1 MRYTYFVSYFYIY
14 QNLNTGFGQ
23 STVGL
28 DYKIDSGDSLNRL
41 TEFIKE
47 QNGYA
52 NMVIL
57 NFVDMTKSDDHPY
70 EVGFAR
76 GYEAG
81 HRDGMTAAKD
91 IKNLFEVMADSVEAQ
106 ATDE

>member
-1 MRYTYFVSYFYIY
+1 MRYTYFVSYFYITRDS
-14 QNLNTGFGQ
+14 NTGFGQ
-23 STVGL
+23 STVEL
-28 DYKIDSGDSLNRL
+28 TYKVNSGDSTTIL

-57 NFVDMTKSDDHPY
+57 NFIDMTKSDDPPY

-81 HRDGMTAAKD
+81 HRDGMTAAKE
-91 IKNLFEVMADSVEAQ
+91 IHGLSVEEKRN
-106 ATDE
+106 D